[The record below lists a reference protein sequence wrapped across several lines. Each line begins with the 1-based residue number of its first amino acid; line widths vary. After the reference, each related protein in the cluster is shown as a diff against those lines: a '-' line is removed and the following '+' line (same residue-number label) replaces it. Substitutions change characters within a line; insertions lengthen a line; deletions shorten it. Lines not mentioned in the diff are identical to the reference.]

1 MKKKHLYGAM
11 LWAFLVTANLCTGCS
26 DDNDYPDVDGQNPTM
41 TLATDHIESGAGHR
55 FTIEGTLEDKD
66 GIASISLQCADL
78 HLNKT
83 IDLIEIYGAPQE
95 SYDLSYYF
103 DINRNE
109 IGERFTVKV
118 TVTDVGGR
126 SISQDVLITMD
137 GDFAAPVFSAAPDAT
152 VTVLMKNETKFNL
165 RFTAT
170 DDRALDYVTI
180 NIPGIDGFDN
190 RRVDADGKSSLNFA
204 EIIVFPNEPKSYNVT
219 ITAFDK
225 KENSTTNFNYK
236 NFDLSI
242 LLIAR
247 WDWTIPYGLTGWY
260 RTDGLTPSPTVCDYW
275 TPENQSAR
283 YPRPDASITNGQD
296 PYQQWANY
304 FDGSYLKVKTISLGY
319 TFPKKWLNAVKID
332 RMRVYFTANNP
343 FIFTKCDYLKNYD
356 PEKGGNDDDAPLS
369 KQYVF
374 GVNISF

>member
-1 MKKKHLYGAM
+1 M
-11 LWAFLVTANLCTGCS
+11 S
-26 DDNDYPDVDGQNPTM
+26 
-41 TLATDHIESGAGHR
+41 S
-55 FTIEGTLEDKD
+55 
-66 GIASISLQCADL
+66 
-78 HLNKT
+78 
-83 IDLIEIYGAPQE
+83 QE

-137 GDFAAPVFSAAPDAT
+137 GDFAAPVFSAAPNAT

-225 KENSTTNFNYK
+225 KENSTTTTSVLNISEMPDFPKMYLADVATAEELNS
-236 NFDLSI
+236 DI
-242 LLIAR
+242 IR
-247 WDWTIPYGLTGWY
+247 G
-260 RTDGLTPSPTVCDYW
+260 TDG
-275 TPENQSAR
+275 N
-283 YPRPDASITNGQD
+283 
-296 PYQQWANY
+296 
-304 FDGSYLKVKTISLGY
+304 
-319 TFPKKWLNAVKID
+319 
-332 RMRVYFTANNP
+332 
-343 FIFTKCDYLKNYD
+343 
-356 PEKGGNDDDAPLS
+356 
-369 KQYVF
+369 
-374 GVNISF
+374 

>member
-118 TVTDVGGR
+118 TVTDVGRTQYISRCINHNGR
-126 SISQDVLITMD
+126 RFCSSGIFNCPGCHCYSI
-137 GDFAAPVFSAAPDAT
+137 
-152 VTVLMKNETKFNL
+152 NEK
-165 RFTAT
+165 
-170 DDRALDYVTI
+170 
-180 NIPGIDGFDN
+180 
-190 RRVDADGKSSLNFA
+190 
-204 EIIVFPNEPKSYNVT
+204 
-219 ITAFDK
+219 
-225 KENSTTNFNYK
+225 
-236 NFDLSI
+236 
-242 LLIAR
+242 
-247 WDWTIPYGLTGWY
+247 
-260 RTDGLTPSPTVCDYW
+260 
-275 TPENQSAR
+275 
-283 YPRPDASITNGQD
+283 
-296 PYQQWANY
+296 
-304 FDGSYLKVKTISLGY
+304 
-319 TFPKKWLNAVKID
+319 
-332 RMRVYFTANNP
+332 
-343 FIFTKCDYLKNYD
+343 
-356 PEKGGNDDDAPLS
+356 
-369 KQYVF
+369 
-374 GVNISF
+374 

>member
-83 IDLIEIYGAPQE
+83 IDLIEIYGVPQE

-137 GDFAAPVFSAAPDAT
+137 GDFAAPVFSAAPECHLLL
-152 VTVLMKNETKFNL
+152 VLIRKIRTK
-165 RFTAT
+165 
-170 DDRALDYVTI
+170 
-180 NIPGIDGFDN
+180 
-190 RRVDADGKSSLNFA
+190 
-204 EIIVFPNEPKSYNVT
+204 
-219 ITAFDK
+219 
-225 KENSTTNFNYK
+225 
-236 NFDLSI
+236 
-242 LLIAR
+242 
-247 WDWTIPYGLTGWY
+247 
-260 RTDGLTPSPTVCDYW
+260 
-275 TPENQSAR
+275 
-283 YPRPDASITNGQD
+283 ITNTSV
-296 PYQQWANY
+296 
-304 FDGSYLKVKTISLGY
+304 SY
-319 TFPKKWLNAVKID
+319 
-332 RMRVYFTANNP
+332 
-343 FIFTKCDYLKNYD
+343 
-356 PEKGGNDDDAPLS
+356 
-369 KQYVF
+369 
-374 GVNISF
+374 GVQMIVHW